1 MLRSRILW
9 KLFTGYVI
17 LILLSTT
24 IVGFLVSKHI
34 QKEALIEI
42 ERSLDVR
49 ATLLRGLALEMFLIS
64 TDKKVQERIKSLGEK
79 TNTRLTIIKL
89 DGVVLADS
97 QEDPKTMD
105 NHASRPELLA
115 AKSHGHGM
123 TTRFSNT
130 MGKKMMYYARTVEM
144 EGDLLGYVRT
154 SLPLS
159 AIDERLSRIHA
170 LVIFSISISVFVALL
185 LGFFV
190 ARGFAKPLTAMTTI
204 AESISDGNYDQ
215 RVAIDR
221 KDEIGSLAKT
231 LNKMARSS
239 RERLETIALDK
250 NKLLAIIS
258 GMVEGVVAI
267 DKNET
272 IIHLNE
278 AARMILGISS
288 DKDIHRGIWEA
299 THSREFCQIFSVAL
313 NEETEIRKKLKI
325 VTGSTDHNVEVHA
338 SPFRDASGELVGVV
352 AVLHDVSELERL
364 ETIRQD
370 FVANVSHELKTPITA
385 IRGLVE
391 TMVEDEEMSA
401 ENHRSFLKKT
411 MNQTIRLSNIVAD
424 LLSLSRLESAGM
436 DLVKEPID
444 LREVVNGSLA
454 ALLPVS
460 EDKGI
465 PIETDI
471 SDEAMEI
478 LGDWEALF
486 QSVNNLIDNAIKYNS
501 KKGKVWLSLHR
512 KAKNAVIEVRDSGIG
527 IESLEQHRIFERFYR
542 VDKARSR
549 QVGGTGLGLSI
560 VKHTVLAHGGQLSV
574 ESVHGTGSTFIISLP
589 LTIHKK

>member
-24 IVGFLVSKHI
+24 IVGVLVSKHVK
-34 QKEALIEI
+34 KEALIEI

-64 TDKKVQERIKSLGEK
+64 TDAKVQERIKSLGEK
-79 TNTRLTIIKL
+79 TNTRLTIIKV

-105 NHASRPELLA
+105 NHASRPELLV

-130 MGKKMMYYARTVEM
+130 MEKIMMYYARTVEM

-159 AIDERLSRIHA
+159 AIEEQLSRIHA

-221 KDEIGSLAKT
+221 KDEIGSLANT

-267 DKNET
+267 DKNEN

-278 AARMILGISS
+278 AARMILGISP
-288 DKDIHRGIWEA
+288 DKDIHRRIWEA
-299 THSREFCQIFSVAL
+299 TDSSEFCQIFSVAL

-325 VTGSTDHNVEVHA
+325 VTSSTDQNVEVHA

-411 MNQTIRLSNIVAD
+411 MNQTLRLSNIVTD
-424 LLSLSRLESAGM
+424 LLALSRLESAGM

-444 LREVVNGSLA
+444 LTEVVNRSLA

>member
-1 MLRSRILW
+1 
-9 KLFTGYVI
+9 
-17 LILLSTT
+17 
-24 IVGFLVSKHI
+24 
-34 QKEALIEI
+34 
-42 ERSLDVR
+42 
-49 ATLLRGLALEMFLIS
+49 
-64 TDKKVQERIKSLGEK
+64 
-79 TNTRLTIIKL
+79 
-89 DGVVLADS
+89 
-97 QEDPKTMD
+97 
-105 NHASRPELLA
+105 
-115 AKSHGHGM
+115 
-123 TTRFSNT
+123 
-130 MGKKMMYYARTVEM
+130 
-144 EGDLLGYVRT
+144 
-154 SLPLS
+154 
-159 AIDERLSRIHA
+159 
-170 LVIFSISISVFVALL
+170 
-185 LGFFV
+185 
-190 ARGFAKPLTAMTTI
+190 
-204 AESISDGNYDQ
+204 
-215 RVAIDR
+215 
-221 KDEIGSLAKT
+221 
-231 LNKMARSS
+231 MARSS

-278 AARMILGISS
+278 AARMILGISP
-288 DKDIHRGIWEA
+288 DKDIHRRIWEA
-299 THSREFCQIFSVAL
+299 THSSEFCQIFSVAL

-411 MNQTIRLSNIVAD
+411 MNQTIRLSNIVTD

-454 ALLPVS
+454 ALLPVG

-471 SDEAMEI
+471 SDEAIEI

>member
-1 MLRSRILW
+1 M
-9 KLFTGYVI
+9 
-17 LILLSTT
+17 
-24 IVGFLVSKHI
+24 
-34 QKEALIEI
+34 
-42 ERSLDVR
+42 
-49 ATLLRGLALEMFLIS
+49 
-64 TDKKVQERIKSLGEK
+64 
-79 TNTRLTIIKL
+79 
-89 DGVVLADS
+89 
-97 QEDPKTMD
+97 
-105 NHASRPELLA
+105 
-115 AKSHGHGM
+115 
-123 TTRFSNT
+123 
-130 MGKKMMYYARTVEM
+130 
-144 EGDLLGYVRT
+144 
-154 SLPLS
+154 
-159 AIDERLSRIHA
+159 
-170 LVIFSISISVFVALL
+170 ALL

-267 DKNET
+267 DKNEN

-278 AARMILGISS
+278 AARMILGISP
-288 DKDIHRGIWEA
+288 DKDIHRRIWEA
-299 THSREFCQIFSVAL
+299 THSSEFCQIFSVAL

-325 VTGSTDHNVEVHA
+325 VTSSTDQNVEVHA

-512 KAKNAVIEVRDSGIG
+512 KVKNAVIEVRDSGIG

>member
-1 MLRSRILW
+1 
-9 KLFTGYVI
+9 
-17 LILLSTT
+17 
-24 IVGFLVSKHI
+24 
-34 QKEALIEI
+34 
-42 ERSLDVR
+42 
-49 ATLLRGLALEMFLIS
+49 
-64 TDKKVQERIKSLGEK
+64 
-79 TNTRLTIIKL
+79 
-89 DGVVLADS
+89 
-97 QEDPKTMD
+97 
-105 NHASRPELLA
+105 
-115 AKSHGHGM
+115 
-123 TTRFSNT
+123 
-130 MGKKMMYYARTVEM
+130 
-144 EGDLLGYVRT
+144 
-154 SLPLS
+154 
-159 AIDERLSRIHA
+159 
-170 LVIFSISISVFVALL
+170 
-185 LGFFV
+185 
-190 ARGFAKPLTAMTTI
+190 MTTI

-267 DKNET
+267 DKNEN

-278 AARMILGISS
+278 AARMILGISP
-288 DKDIHRGIWEA
+288 DKDIHRRIWEA
-299 THSREFCQIFSVAL
+299 THSSEFCQIFSVAL

-325 VTGSTDHNVEVHA
+325 VTSSTDQNVEVHA

-411 MNQTIRLSNIVAD
+411 MNQTLRLSNIVTD
-424 LLSLSRLESAGM
+424 LLALSRLESAGM

-471 SDEAMEI
+471 SDEAMGI

>member
-1 MLRSRILW
+1 M
-9 KLFTGYVI
+9 
-17 LILLSTT
+17 
-24 IVGFLVSKHI
+24 
-34 QKEALIEI
+34 
-42 ERSLDVR
+42 
-49 ATLLRGLALEMFLIS
+49 
-64 TDKKVQERIKSLGEK
+64 
-79 TNTRLTIIKL
+79 
-89 DGVVLADS
+89 
-97 QEDPKTMD
+97 
-105 NHASRPELLA
+105 
-115 AKSHGHGM
+115 
-123 TTRFSNT
+123 
-130 MGKKMMYYARTVEM
+130 
-144 EGDLLGYVRT
+144 
-154 SLPLS
+154 
-159 AIDERLSRIHA
+159 
-170 LVIFSISISVFVALL
+170 
-185 LGFFV
+185 
-190 ARGFAKPLTAMTTI
+190 
-204 AESISDGNYDQ
+204 
-215 RVAIDR
+215 
-221 KDEIGSLAKT
+221 
-231 LNKMARSS
+231 
-239 RERLETIALDK
+239 
-250 NKLLAIIS
+250 
-258 GMVEGVVAI
+258 
-267 DKNET
+267 
-272 IIHLNE
+272 
-278 AARMILGISS
+278 
-288 DKDIHRGIWEA
+288 
-299 THSREFCQIFSVAL
+299 
-313 NEETEIRKKLKI
+313 
-325 VTGSTDHNVEVHA
+325 
-338 SPFRDASGELVGVV
+338 
-352 AVLHDVSELERL
+352 

-411 MNQTIRLSNIVAD
+411 MNQTLRLSNIVAD

>member
-1 MLRSRILW
+1 
-9 KLFTGYVI
+9 
-17 LILLSTT
+17 
-24 IVGFLVSKHI
+24 
-34 QKEALIEI
+34 
-42 ERSLDVR
+42 
-49 ATLLRGLALEMFLIS
+49 
-64 TDKKVQERIKSLGEK
+64 
-79 TNTRLTIIKL
+79 
-89 DGVVLADS
+89 
-97 QEDPKTMD
+97 
-105 NHASRPELLA
+105 
-115 AKSHGHGM
+115 
-123 TTRFSNT
+123 
-130 MGKKMMYYARTVEM
+130 
-144 EGDLLGYVRT
+144 
-154 SLPLS
+154 
-159 AIDERLSRIHA
+159 
-170 LVIFSISISVFVALL
+170 
-185 LGFFV
+185 
-190 ARGFAKPLTAMTTI
+190 
-204 AESISDGNYDQ
+204 
-215 RVAIDR
+215 
-221 KDEIGSLAKT
+221 
-231 LNKMARSS
+231 
-239 RERLETIALDK
+239 
-250 NKLLAIIS
+250 
-258 GMVEGVVAI
+258 
-267 DKNET
+267 
-272 IIHLNE
+272 LNE
-278 AARMILGISS
+278 AARMILGISP
-288 DKDIHRGIWEA
+288 DKDIHRRIWEA

-325 VTGSTDHNVEVHA
+325 VTSSTDQNIEVHA

-352 AVLHDVSELERL
+352 VVLHDVSELERL

-401 ENHRSFLKKT
+401 DNHRSFLKKT
-411 MNQTIRLSNIVAD
+411 MNQTLRLSNIVAD

-471 SDEAMEI
+471 SDETMEI

-501 KKGKVWLSLHR
+501 KKGKVWLSLRR

-574 ESVHGTGSTFIISLP
+574 ESVHGTGSTFQISLP
-589 LTIHKK
+589 LNK

>member
-1 MLRSRILW
+1 M
-9 KLFTGYVI
+9 
-17 LILLSTT
+17 
-24 IVGFLVSKHI
+24 
-34 QKEALIEI
+34 
-42 ERSLDVR
+42 
-49 ATLLRGLALEMFLIS
+49 
-64 TDKKVQERIKSLGEK
+64 
-79 TNTRLTIIKL
+79 
-89 DGVVLADS
+89 
-97 QEDPKTMD
+97 
-105 NHASRPELLA
+105 
-115 AKSHGHGM
+115 
-123 TTRFSNT
+123 
-130 MGKKMMYYARTVEM
+130 
-144 EGDLLGYVRT
+144 
-154 SLPLS
+154 
-159 AIDERLSRIHA
+159 
-170 LVIFSISISVFVALL
+170 
-185 LGFFV
+185 

-267 DKNET
+267 DKNEN

-278 AARMILGISS
+278 AARMILGISL
-288 DKDIHRGIWEA
+288 DKDIHRRIWEA
-299 THSREFCQIFSVAL
+299 THSSEFCQIFSVAL

-325 VTGSTDHNVEVHA
+325 VTSSTDQNVEVHA

-411 MNQTIRLSNIVAD
+411 MNQTLRLSNIVTD
-424 LLSLSRLESAGM
+424 LLALSRLESAGM

>member
-1 MLRSRILW
+1 
-9 KLFTGYVI
+9 
-17 LILLSTT
+17 LLSTA
-24 IVGFLVSKHI
+24 IVGVLVSK
-34 QKEALIEI
+34 QVEEETLLEI
-42 ERSLDVR
+42 ERSLEVR
-49 ATLLRGLALEMFLIS
+49 ATLLRGLALEMFLVS
-64 TDKKVQERIKSLGEK
+64 TDKNVQERLKSLGEK
-79 TNTRLTIIKL
+79 TKTRLTLIKL

-105 NHASRPELLA
+105 NHVSRPEILA
-115 AKSHGHGM
+115 AQSHGQGM

-130 MGKKMMYYARTVEM
+130 MDTTMMYYALTVEV

-159 AIDERLSRIHA
+159 AIAERLSHVQA
-170 LVIFSISISVFVALL
+170 LIIFSISISVFVALL

-215 RVAIDR
+215 RVSIDR

-267 DKNET
+267 DKNEN

-278 AARMILGISS
+278 AARMILGISP
-288 DKDIHRGIWEA
+288 DQDIHRRIWEA
-299 THSREFCQIFSVAL
+299 THSRDFCQILSVAL
-313 NEETEIRKKLKI
+313 NKETEIRKKLKI
-325 VTGSTDHNVEVHA
+325 ITSSTDQNVEVHA

-385 IRGLVE
+385 IRGLIE
-391 TMVEDEEMSA
+391 TMVEDKEMSA
-401 ENHRSFLKKT
+401 ENHHSFLKKA
-411 MNQTIRLSNIVAD
+411 MNQTNRLSNIVTD
-424 LLSLSRLESAGM
+424 LLALSRLESAGM
-436 DLVKEPID
+436 DLIKEPID

-460 EDKGI
+460 EEKGI

-471 SDEAMEI
+471 SDEPVKI
-478 LGDWEALF
+478 LGDREALF
-486 QSVNNLIDNAIKYNS
+486 QAVNNLIDNAIKYNS
-501 KKGKVWLSLHR
+501 EDGKVWLYLHR
-512 KAKNAVIEVRDSGIG
+512 KGKNAVMEVRDSGIG
-527 IESLEQHRIFERFYR
+527 IDSLEQNRIFERFYR

-574 ESVHGTGSTFIISLP
+574 ESVHGTGSTFQISIP
-589 LTIHKK
+589 LGK